1 MAASRRRGRH
11 RGRSTAIAAV
21 AATAALT
28 IGLTGCDAV
37 NKALDC
43 VQTADS
49 IADDVTDLQ
58 QAVENAANDP
68 TQADASL
75 DSIQQNLRKIGDRTD
90 DTDVNK
96 AVDDLDKAVDNVR
109 TAIRNGDSTP
119 DVTPVTDAAGELT
132 KVCTP

>member
-1 MAASRRRGRH
+1 MAASRR

-21 AATAALT
+21 AATTALA
-28 IGLTGCDAV
+28 GALLTGCDAV

-49 IADDVTDLQ
+49 IADSVTDLQ

-68 TQADASL
+68 TRADASL
-75 DSIQQNLRKIGDRTD
+75 DSIQTNLKKIGDKTD
-90 DTDVNK
+90 DADVNK

>member
-1 MAASRRRGRH
+1 MAASRRRGR
-11 RGRSTAIAAV
+11 RRVTTIAVMAATTAL
-21 AATAALT
+21 TAAL
-28 IGLTGCDAV
+28 LAGCGSV
-37 NKALDC
+37 NTALDC
-43 VQTADS
+43 VRTADS
-49 IADDVTDLQ
+49 IADGVTALQ

-68 TQADASL
+68 TRTDAAL

-96 AVDDLDKAVDNVR
+96 AVDHLQQAVDNVR
-109 TAIRNGDSTP
+109 TAVRNGDSTP

>member
-1 MAASRRRGRH
+1 MAASRR

-21 AATAALT
+21 AATTALAAAL
-28 IGLTGCDAV
+28 LTGCDAV
-37 NKALDC
+37 DKALDC

-49 IADDVTDLQ
+49 IADSVTDLQ
-58 QAVENAANDP
+58 QAVENAADDP
-68 TQADASL
+68 TRADTSL
-75 DSIQQNLRKIGDRTD
+75 DAIQSNLRKIGDRTD

-119 DVTPVTDAAGELT
+119 DVAPVTDAAGELT